1 MLCVKWY
8 SDWRDY
14 RFLPYG
20 GDRLD
25 EQPAYVYDAIDLAA
39 ETVKMIEIENAKK
52 QKAAIERKAKKRGR
66 HGRS

>member
-14 RFLPYG
+14 KLLPYG

-25 EQPAYVYDAIDLAA
+25 EQPAFVYDAIDLAA

-52 QKAAIERKAKKRGR
+52 QKTAIERKAKKRGR